1 MTIRPFRCFCFLT
14 GVLLLGGHVATA
26 QHLSMGQ
33 VFEVFRAP
41 HERREVILK
50 ANDFQPDA
58 TYQVGGKTCLR
69 FSHERL
75 DLNSQAYVELVSY
88 CPGSAL
94 SYGTYSPDHA
104 TDLKFQLL
112 RRYEFEDKGTLTS
125 AEGRLKNRYQRGA
138 LIVETHQTKDN
149 QRQDLWL
156 FQVYE
161 APTLASPLPT
171 QSVRRGT
178 DLDDAPPGPAEFK
191 GQYHALL
198 IGVNDYAD
206 PSLDDLRFPVQDVAR
221 LRAVLT
227 GRYTFED
234 SRVRLLTNP
243 TRRAIVRALDELR
256 QRVGPDDNVLIFYAG
271 HGRNN
276 AAKTQGYWLP
286 ADAESA
292 YSDGWLSNSTVK
304 DQLQEF
310 GCRHVLV
317 VSDACFSGGILRARD
332 GGNVPTRAVRQLY
345 QNPSRK
351 AMTSSNDTPVP
362 DNSPFL
368 RYLLD
373 RLEKN
378 EKPHLPSLELYGS
391 LVEAVGNNSATGQV
405 PQYGVIPQTGDQGG
419 DFIFIRRTGK

>member
-1 MTIRPFRCFCFLT
+1 MLKID
-14 GVLLLGGHVATA
+14 
-26 QHLSMGQ
+26 
-33 VFEVFRAP
+33 
-41 HERREVILK
+41 HE
-50 ANDFQPDA
+50 
-58 TYQVGGKTCLR
+58 
-69 FSHERL
+69 
-75 DLNSQAYVELVSY
+75 
-88 CPGSAL
+88 
-94 SYGTYSPDHA
+94 
-104 TDLKFQLL
+104 
-112 RRYEFEDKGTLTS
+112 
-125 AEGRLKNRYQRGA
+125 
-138 LIVETHQTKDN
+138 
-149 QRQDLWL
+149 
-156 FQVYE
+156 
-161 APTLASPLPT
+161 LP
-171 QSVRRGT
+171 
-178 DLDDAPPGPAEFK
+178 
-191 GQYHALL
+191 
-198 IGVNDYAD
+198 
-206 PSLDDLRFPVQDVAR
+206 
-221 LRAVLT
+221 
-227 GRYTFED
+227 
-234 SRVRLLTNP
+234 
-243 TRRAIVRALDELR
+243 AIVHALDELR

-332 GGNVPTRAVRQLY
+332 GGNAPTRAVRQLY

-378 EKPHLPSLELYGS
+378 EKSHLPSLELYGS